1 MIGQTLSHYWITA
14 ALGAGGMSEV
24 YRATDTKLGPDV
36 AIKVLPAEMVND
48 AGRPFSANE
57 LSPCSVAGLLATE
70 LSRGR
75 GLPGQGD
82 SGTRHER
89 PRATIPRVTVDD
101 LPEWERLLAA
111 ERHLQDLV
119 PGAVLVG
126 GTAAALHAGHRKSL
140 DGDHVLEDLRARFD
154 DVLAELETAAG
165 WRTSRVQRPVV
176 ILGQLDGVMTGIRQ
190 LRRTKPLETELVE
203 GLRVPTLREMA
214 RVKAWLLA
222 TRHTVRDYLDTVVL
236 LERLGEAGATEAF
249 VPFDELYAQESGAS
263 PLVEVVERLG
273 AAAPSDR
280 AKVDLI
286 DLQGPR
292 GAVERL
298 VSPHGARAALGGG
311 AGSRSADRR
320 GPLSTSALERT
331 VVGWNRSRLD
341 LRSDEVLAQILDRG
355 DLAAWK
361 ELYALAAEDR
371 PPAAADPRRD
381 PTGAVALPGVLAG
394 RPREP
399 GRDRSTGA
407 PPGPG
412 TRARPEAQPYHR
424 LLHVD
429 DGVT

>member
-1 MIGQTLSHYWITA
+1 M
-14 ALGAGGMSEV
+14 
-24 YRATDTKLGPDV
+24 
-36 AIKVLPAEMVND
+36 
-48 AGRPFSANE
+48 
-57 LSPCSVAGLLATE
+57 
-70 LSRGR
+70 
-75 GLPGQGD
+75 
-82 SGTRHER
+82 
-89 PRATIPRVTVDD
+89 TVDD

-236 LERLGEAGATEAF
+236 LERLGEAGVTEAF

-263 PLVEVVERLG
+263 PFVEVVERLG

-280 AKVDLI
+280 AKVDLATYK
-286 DLQGPR
+286 DLVAPWNDWSHLTER
-292 GAVERL
+292 GRHWA
-298 VSPHGARAALGGG
+298 
-311 AGSRSADRR
+311 
-320 GPLSTSALERT
+320 
-331 VVGWNRSRLD
+331 
-341 LRSDEVLAQILDRG
+341 
-355 DLAAWK
+355 
-361 ELYALAAEDR
+361 
-371 PPAAADPRRD
+371 
-381 PTGAVALPGVLAG
+381 GVLAHHQL
-394 RPREP
+394 
-399 GRDRSTGA
+399 TG
-407 PPGPG
+407 G
-412 TRARPEAQPYHR
+412 AR
-424 LLHVD
+424 
-429 DGVT
+429 